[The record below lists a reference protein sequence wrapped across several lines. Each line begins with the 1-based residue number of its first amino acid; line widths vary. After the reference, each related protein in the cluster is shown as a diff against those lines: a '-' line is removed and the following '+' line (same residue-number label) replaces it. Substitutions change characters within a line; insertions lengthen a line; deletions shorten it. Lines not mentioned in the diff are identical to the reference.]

1 MRFLTIYKSAERNAP
16 PSKGAR
22 VRLSN
27 GKVTVVDGPFTEAK
41 EVIGGFAILQ
51 VKLKAEAIEHVKD
64 FLKVAGDGETEIR
77 ELYED
82 PAA

>member
-1 MRFLTIYKSAERNAP
+1 L
-16 PSKGAR
+16 
-22 VRLSN
+22 N

-51 VKLKAEAIEHVKD
+51 VKSKAEAIEHVKN